1 MRLASLC
8 LAVSAAFA
16 AFVPPV
22 AAQAERVPARPLP
35 LADAAGHARVIVKF
49 RDASNTL
56 RAHALAAGASSADVA
71 SRLAARASTLGARH
85 GLLLRAGVP
94 VGMESQVVMADGI
107 GSDAL
112 AARLAADPEVEY
124 AEPDRRVRRV
134 AVPSDPFFSSVTG
147 AQGPAAGQWYL
158 RAPDSTLRSAINAVT
173 AWDVHTGNP
182 SVIVAVIDTGVRL
195 NHPDLAGKL
204 LPGYDFVSDTRIS
217 NDSNGTDADPSD
229 PGDYL
234 TQAQIDA
241 DTAFWSGCEASESSW
256 HGTQVSGIVAA
267 ATQNGVGM
275 AGAGGHVRV
284 LPVRA
289 LGKCFGYTSDIVNA
303 MRWSA
308 GLSVAGVP
316 ANPTPAKVLNL
327 SLGSS
332 GACSVSETNAVAAVN
347 AVGAVVVAAAG
358 NSAGRASGSPANCAG
373 AIGVAG
379 LRHAGSKVGF
389 SDIGT
394 ELSIAAPGGNCVNL
408 NGTCLYPILT
418 TTNAGTQ
425 GPGANIYSDGNNASV
440 GTSFSAPLASGA
452 AALMLSA
459 RPNLTPAQLRSL
471 MMSSARPFPSSG
483 LFDSSNLPLQ
493 ACRAP
498 GNFDQLECY
507 CTQATCGAGMLD
519 ANAAVRAALG
529 VTDLLQPAVALA
541 APTASPQAG
550 TAFSLTSS
558 GSLTPAGRSIV
569 SRRWSLVQT
578 GSIVSSFDG
587 ASDGQTVSLT
597 PSAAGRLVVQLALTD
612 DRGLVTAVDFAVD
625 VAAASG
631 GGGGGGSGGSGG
643 GSGGGGSGGGGG
655 GGGGSLSWAW
665 LLGLAVATLALGA
678 QGPLRRRS
686 PRPARTLR

>member
-1 MRLASLC
+1 MRLAPFC
-8 LAVSAAFA
+8 LAAAATLA
-16 AFVPPV
+16 AI
-22 AAQAERVPARPLP
+22 AAHFPAHAERTPPRALP
-35 LADAAGHARVIVKF
+35 LAESAASARVIVKF
-49 RDASNTL
+49 REASTTL
-56 RAHALAAGASSADVA
+56 RAHALSAGASSADVS

-85 GLLLRAGVP
+85 GLALRAGPAATDQV
-94 VGMESQVVMADGI
+94 QVVMADGLT
-107 GSDAL
+107 SAAL

-134 AVPSDPFFSSVTG
+134 AVPNDPFYATVSG

-158 RAPDSTLRSAINAVT
+158 RAPDSTLVSAINAVT
-173 AWDVHTGNP
+173 AWDIHTGNP

-204 LPGYDFVSDTRIS
+204 VPGFDFVSDTGIS
-217 NDSNGTDADPSD
+217 NDSDGMDEDPSD

-234 TQAQIDA
+234 TSQEI
-241 DTAFWSGCEASESSW
+241 TANPTLWDGCEASDSSW

-267 ATQNGVGM
+267 STHNGVGM
-275 AGAGGHVRV
+275 AGTGRHVRV

-308 GLSVAGVP
+308 GLSVPGVP
-316 ANPTPAKVLNL
+316 TNPTPAKVLNL

-332 GACSVSETNAVAAVN
+332 GACSQLEADTVAAVN

-358 NSAGRASGSPANCAG
+358 NSAGRASGSPANCGG

-389 SDIGT
+389 SDIGP

-408 NGTCLYPILT
+408 SGSCLYPILT

-425 GPGANIYSDGNNASV
+425 GPGSHTYSDASNASV
-440 GTSFSAPLASGA
+440 GTSFSAPLVSGV

-483 LFDSSNLPLQ
+483 LSDSSNLPLQ
-493 ACRAP
+493 ACQAP
-498 GNFDQLECY
+498 GNFDQGECY
-507 CTQATCGAGMLD
+507 CTQATCGAGMVD

-529 VTDLLQPAVALA
+529 VTNLLQPAVALQ
-541 APTASPQAG
+541 TASPQAG
-550 TAFSLTSS
+550 TSVVLTGG
-558 GSLTPAGRSIV
+558 GSLIPSGLSIV
-569 SRRWSLVQT
+569 ARRWSLVQA
-578 GSIVSSFDG
+578 GGIVPSFDG
-587 ASDGQTVSLT
+587 ASDGETVSMT
-597 PSAAGRLVVQLALTD
+597 PSAAGRAVVQLALTD
-612 DRGLVTAVDFAVD
+612 DRGLVTAVDFAFD
-625 VAAASG
+625 VAAAAP
-631 GGGGGGSGGSGG
+631 GSGG
-643 GSGGGGSGGGGG
+643 GSGSSGGG

-665 LLGLAVATLALGA
+665 LLGLAVATLALMATRRASARA
-678 QGPLRRRS
+678 QRAAQRVK
-686 PRPARTLR
+686 